1 MCKEVNEFGLPI
13 QAQDQVQ
20 HLNIPRVIKCLSTNS
35 MVLSSTFHILQSYI
49 AYMQTYVAIIKSIYK
64 KK

>member
-1 MCKEVNEFGLPI
+1 MCKEVNEFALPM
-13 QAQDQVQ
+13 QAQDQVE

-35 MVLSSTFHILQSYI
+35 IVLSSTFYILQSYI